1 MKKIQLIIGCVL
13 ILIFDL
19 ISFPQTSW
27 TKEIKFVPGIELKG
41 VYDDNLDFESKDE
54 KDSFGT
60 NVIPNFR
67 LRYASELLELSLF
80 GDVDILKYF
89 TETDFDRTNH
99 HYGIKGVYIM
109 SPRWNFTN
117 NFSYRRDETI
127 DSQLEETGQSDG
139 RKRVQTYDGGAGL
152 FYKFSELS
160 DIGLSGD
167 YRRRDYSSR
176 GSNDYQRYT
185 AGLPYTKRFAN
196 QRDILALIPE
206 YSIFD
211 SDNAEDAKDYRFTVQ
226 WDRLI
231 SETLTSQIHAGGRYT
246 DIDQESG
253 DNDTN
258 WGYLGKLGLIKT
270 GETFSG
276 AITAT
281 RDIRAN
287 SDGEIVEVHRLL
299 LKADKLLSERT
310 GFRFKGSIYY
320 TETESDESEDD
331 KTRYFELIPQLYYLI
346 TENHSIELEY
356 QYQHETELDEPG
368 DPVTQRNKVW
378 LGLVLQFPQK
388 Y

>member
-1 MKKIQLIIGCVL
+1 MLMFGLV
-13 ILIFDL
+13 
-19 ISFPQTSW
+19 SFSQYSW
-27 TKEIKFVPGIELKG
+27 AKEIKFVPGIELKG

-54 KDSFGT
+54 KDAFGA
-60 NVIPNFR
+60 NVIPNAS
-67 LRYASELLELSLF
+67 LRYKSELLDLSLF
-80 GDVDILKYF
+80 GNVDILRYF
-89 TETDFDRTNH
+89 SETDFDRTNH
-99 HYGIKGVYIM
+99 YYGLKGLYIM
-109 SPRWNFTN
+109 SPRWDFTGN
-117 NFSYRRDETI
+117 ASYRRDETI
-127 DSQLEETGQSDG
+127 DSQLEETGRSDG

-160 DIGLSGD
+160 DIGLTGD

-196 QRDILALIPE
+196 QRDTLSFVPE

-211 SDNAEDAKDYRFTVQ
+211 SDSAEDAKDYRFTIQ

-231 SETLTSQIHAGGRYT
+231 SETLSSQVHAGARYT

-253 DNDTN
+253 DSDTN
-258 WGYLGKLGLIKT
+258 WGYLGKLSLTKT

-276 AITAT
+276 EIAAS

-287 SDGEIVEVHRLL
+287 SDGEIVEVNKLQLKGDKRL
-299 LKADKLLSERT
+299 AERF

-320 TETESDESEDD
+320 SQTESDETDD
-331 KTRYFELIPQLYYLI
+331 DTTRYFEVIPRLYYLI

-378 LGLVLQFPQK
+378 LGFVLQFPQK